1 MVMNFPSKTGF
12 TLIELMIVIAVMA
25 VMITIAAPTFQTYMA
40 QSRLKGA
47 AREVAS
53 DLMAAR
59 MQAIKENNKFKV
71 SFIIND
77 HQYTILDD
85 DNNNGTAD
93 SGETTQTK
101 DIQTTYHDVTIENYT
116 NNPIFLS
123 NGTATNLTTVTLS
136 NSTGSRDVTVAITGR
151 VKIDDSP

>member
-12 TLIELMIVIAVMA
+12 TMIELMIVIAVL
-25 VMITIAAPTFQTYMA
+25 VVLLTIAAPTFRSFMA
-40 QSRLKGA
+40 QSRLNGA

-59 MQAIKENNKFKV
+59 MQAIKENNRFKV
-71 SFIIND
+71 SFIND

-93 SGETTQTK
+93 SGEATQTK
-101 DIQTTYHDVTIENYT
+101 DIQNVFQDVTMTYN
-116 NNPIFLS
+116 NNPIFS
-123 NGTATNLTTVTLS
+123 PNGTASNLATVTLS
-136 NSTGSRDVTVAITGR
+136 NSRGSKYVKVAITGR
-151 VKIDDSP
+151 IKTDDNP